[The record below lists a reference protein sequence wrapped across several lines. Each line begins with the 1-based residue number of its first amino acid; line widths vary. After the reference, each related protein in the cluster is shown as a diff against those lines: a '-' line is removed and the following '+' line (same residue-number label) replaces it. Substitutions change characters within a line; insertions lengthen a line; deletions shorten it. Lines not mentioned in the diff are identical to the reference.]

1 MRGDDAVA
9 AIDEIFKI
17 IKEQGASD
25 LHMASGSPPML
36 RIGNDLQ
43 AIEYDRLTP
52 ELNRKLLYE
61 LMTPT
66 QVAAFERDKEIDFAH
81 EIPGVVRLRCN
92 IFEQR
97 NGIAAVFRLIPTEIR
112 TAEQLGLPETILRF
126 CDLDRGLVVVT
137 GATGSGK
144 STTLAAMI
152 DWINDHD
159 RGHIVT
165 IEDPVEFV
173 HPNKKCL
180 VNQREVGGTTKSFT
194 AALKSA
200 LREDPDVI
208 LVGEMRD
215 LETIKLAIT
224 AAETGHLVFGT
235 LHTNSAASTVDRI
248 IDVFPADQQQQIRV
262 MLAESLKGVVAQRL
276 LRRKGGKGRAAAF
289 EILKVTPAISN
300 MIREGKTFQIGS
312 AIQIGRKD
320 GMVSMDQSLN
330 ELVSKGVVEAA
341 EAAPHASSPS
351 SILRTGE
358 TVRA

>member
-1 MRGDDAVA
+1 MA
-9 AIDEIFKI
+9 AIDEILKI
-17 IKEQGASD
+17 VKEQGASD
-25 LHMASGSPPML
+25 LHMASGSKPML
-36 RIGNDLQ
+36 RMGNELQ
-43 AIEYDRLTP
+43 PVDYGELTP

-61 LMTPT
+61 LMSPS
-66 QVAAFERDKEIDFAH
+66 QAAQFEREKEIDFAH
-81 EIPGVVRLRCN
+81 EIKGVVRLRCN

-97 NGIAAVFRLIPTEIR
+97 NGIAAVFRLIPTEVLS
-112 TAEQLGLPETILRF
+112 AEQLNLPPSILKF

-152 DWINDHD
+152 DAINEKDK
-159 RGHIVT
+159 GHILT

-173 HPNKKCL
+173 HKNKSCL
-180 VNQREVGGTTKSFT
+180 VTQREVGGTTKTFT

-235 LHTNSAASTVDRI
+235 LHTNSAAGTVDRI

-276 LRRKGGKGRAAAF
+276 LKRKSGKGRAAAF

-300 MIREGKTFQIGS
+300 MIREGKTFQIAS

-320 GMVSMDQSLN
+320 GMITLDQSLE
-330 ELVSKGVVEAA
+330 ELVRTGVVDASEAA
-341 EAAPHASSPS
+341 KHAHNPGS
-351 SILRTGE
+351 L
-358 TVRA
+358 VRAGESVRA